1 MQVAQESFDPRIGDK
16 RPREEDESEAQAPM
30 PVQSYMVKQDL
41 PTGPRIPS
49 GPAANSGIPNGAM
62 QSNSAISQG
71 QAIEEGLDSLY
82 IGDLQW
88 VRHYLFSWE
97 VYTDRLLSCILV
109 DNGRGFAQGGDWRR
123 RIH

>member
-1 MQVAQESFDPRIGDK
+1 MQVAQETFDPSVGEK
-16 RPREEDESEAQAPM
+16 RPREEDESEEAQAPL

-41 PTGPRIPS
+41 PTGPRISS
-49 GPAANSGIPNGAM
+49 GPPSSGIPNGAM

-71 QAIEEGLDSLY
+71 QVIEDGFDSLY

-88 VRHYLFSWE
+88 VRQYFSSWE
-97 VYTDRLLSCILV
+97 AYTNCLFTCVPV
-109 DNGRGFAQGGDWRR
+109 DNGRGFAQGGDWCG